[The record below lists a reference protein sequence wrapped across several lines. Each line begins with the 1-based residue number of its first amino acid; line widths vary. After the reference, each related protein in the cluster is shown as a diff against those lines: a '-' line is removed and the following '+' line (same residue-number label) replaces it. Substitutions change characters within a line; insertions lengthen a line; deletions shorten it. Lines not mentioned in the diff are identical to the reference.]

1 MRRTGRRRG
10 VDLGKH
16 LDVELAAR
24 PQAIKGKTVPDESDD
39 GDSLTYDEVIA
50 RNLKVMDTAA
60 FALARDNG
68 LPILVY
74 ALDDK
79 EGLMG
84 VLSGKTR
91 STFVG
96 IDKK

>member
-1 MRRTGRRRG
+1 
-10 VDLGKH
+10 
-16 LDVELAAR
+16 
-24 PQAIKGKTVPDESDD
+24 
-39 GDSLTYDEVIA
+39 
-50 RNLKVMDTAA
+50 MDTAA
-60 FALARDNG
+60 FALARDNE

-96 IDKK
+96 IDKKQELYNGRAPDILAR

>member
-1 MRRTGRRRG
+1 
-10 VDLGKH
+10 
-16 LDVELAAR
+16 
-24 PQAIKGKTVPDESDD
+24 
-39 GDSLTYDEVIA
+39 
-50 RNLKVMDTAA
+50 MDTAA

-84 VLSGKTR
+84 VLTGKTR
-91 STFVG
+91 NTRVG
-96 IDKK
+96 